1 MTKDR
6 RPQGADRAPRAAE
19 GHELSP
25 NATHFLRRS
34 LAGYRPY
41 VPGEQPPDGEDWVK
55 LNTNES
61 PLPPS
66 PKVIA
71 AIKAATDESLRLY
84 PSPTAASARQAIA
97 AHFGLGAGQ
106 VGLGNGA
113 DELIEMCFRAFAGA
127 GDRVAYSTPT
137 YPLLDPL
144 CRVHEAT
151 PSIHPTSEGWTWTP
165 ELVDDPAPLKFL
177 VNPNSPTGTHHGRMS
192 VERVLARSQGVVVL
206 DEAYV
211 DFAPESQLEL
221 VGRHPNLLILRTMSK
236 SYALAGMRIGFA
248 LGNAQLIA
256 ALDAVKDSYNLN
268 RLAIVAAVAAI
279 DDEVHHRKIVDY
291 VVSERGWLEEQLREL
306 GFEHSPS
313 AANFVFVKPSR
324 GPSAAAVADALR
336 ERRVLIRHYDREP
349 IAGWFRITIGTRD
362 QHQKLLRALEEV
374 L

>member
-1 MTKDR
+1 
-6 RPQGADRAPRAAE
+6 
-19 GHELSP
+19 
-25 NATHFLRRS
+25 
-34 LAGYRPY
+34 
-41 VPGEQPPDGEDWVK
+41 
-55 LNTNES
+55 
-61 PLPPS
+61 
-66 PKVIA
+66 
-71 AIKAATDESLRLY
+71 
-84 PSPTAASARQAIA
+84 
-97 AHFGLGAGQ
+97 
-106 VGLGNGA
+106 
-113 DELIEMCFRAFAGA
+113 
-127 GDRVAYSTPT
+127 
-137 YPLLDPL
+137 
-144 CRVHEAT
+144 
-151 PSIHPTSEGWTWTP
+151 
-165 ELVDDPAPLKFL
+165 
-177 VNPNSPTGTHHGRMS
+177 
-192 VERVLARSQGVVVL
+192 VL

-324 GPSAAAVADALR
+324 GPSAAAVVDALR